1 MQTTIERPGPLQL
14 VQVVVRASV
23 LGAGC
28 GAVIGG
34 LGLTFS
40 FPIVGT
46 FFGAVVGGI
55 LGGAFGLVNGLI
67 LAGVAALTSSRV
79 IERVVCGLTSLLC
92 CGAFV
97 ALAEPPW
104 QVKGSAVAV
113 FMVGCGAVGVVLGPF
128 AAHGARPLDLGP
140 KLGQRSACS
149 LTGEALATGAVG
161 GALLGAG
168 WGIVL
173 IVRTPLPTAP
183 ATLFEGGVLGA
194 VAGVVLAALLLA
206 ILIVPRLRVD
216 G

>member
-1 MQTTIERPGPLQL
+1 MHATVGRPRPLQL

-23 LGAGC
+23 LGAGS
-28 GAVIGG
+28 GAIIGG
-34 LGLTFS
+34 LALTFS

-55 LGGAFGLVNGLI
+55 FGGAFGLVNGLM
-67 LAGVAALTSSRV
+67 LAGVAALTPSRV
-79 IERVVCGLTSLLC
+79 IERVVCGLTSVLC
-92 CGAFV
+92 CGVFV
-97 ALAEPPW
+97 ELAVPPW

-140 KLGQRSACS
+140 KLGERSACS
-149 LTGEALATGAVG
+149 LTGEALAAGAVG
-161 GALLGAG
+161 GALLGGA

-183 ATLFEGGVLGA
+183 ATLVEGGVLGA
-194 VAGVVLAALLLA
+194 VAGAVLAALIVA
-206 ILIVPRLRVD
+206 IVIVPRLRVN